1 MMDKPKLR
9 VGLMLD
15 SLELEAWQLRMIE
28 QIQQGDYAEICL
40 LILNGS
46 PAEKR
51 SFAKRLFSGWESRL
65 FRLYVKTERAF
76 LRAFN
81 LGGPDAFETFKAHS
95 LFEGVE
101 RLTVKPRQLKFS
113 DRFTDEDVAAI
124 GERDLDVIVRLGFRI
139 IKGGILGAARHGVWS
154 FHHGDNQVVRGG
166 APGFWELFQGRHLTG
181 SILQVLNEDL
191 DNGLVLCRSWS
202 STARLFLSRSMNNYY
217 WKTLSFLP
225 RKLEE
230 LHLRGGEAFFRGV
243 EALNRRPEFY
253 SERLFKEPRNG
264 EMIRLWIGHTARYL
278 AFKLR
283 KLVNIEQ
290 WVLWFHIGDS
300 PSPSLWRYKAI
311 LPPKDRFWADPFVIE
326 RGGRWFIFVE
336 DYRYGDKRGRISVIE
351 VDEKGRW
358 TPARVVLEQP
368 YHLSYPFLFEHGG
381 ELYMIPETLA
391 NRSIEA
397 YRCVEF
403 PDRWELAGK
412 LMDEVDA
419 VDATLLKHDGKWW
432 LFANMVEN
440 PGASLMD
447 ELYVFWSHDP
457 LGRDWTPHP
466 ANPVLSDVRSSR
478 PAGRFFERDGRL
490 FRPSQDSSRLYGYAL
505 TLNEVTAL
513 DEERFEERPWSR
525 IEPNWHPRVMGVH
538 TLSFAGRLTVVD
550 AFYRR
555 SRLLK

>member
-15 SLELEAWQLRMIE
+15 SLELEAWQVRMIE

-51 SFAKRLFSGWESRL
+51 SFAKRLFSGWDSRL

-202 STARLFLSRSMNNYY
+202 STDRLFLARSMNNYY

-230 LHLRGGEAFFRGV
+230 LHRRGGEAFFHGV

-264 EMIRLWIGHTARYL
+264 EMIRLWLGHAARYL

-290 WVLWFHIGDS
+290 WVLWYHIGDS
-300 PSPSLWRYKAI
+300 PSPSLWRYRPI

-326 RGGRWFIFVE
+326 RDGRWFIFVE

-351 VDEKGRW
+351 VDEKGHW

-403 PDRWELAGK
+403 PDRWEFAGN

-419 VDATLLKHDGKWW
+419 VDATLLRHDGKWW

-457 LGRDWTPHP
+457 LSRDWTPHP

-513 DEERFEERPWSR
+513 DEERFEEKPWSR

-555 SRLLK
+555 SRLMK